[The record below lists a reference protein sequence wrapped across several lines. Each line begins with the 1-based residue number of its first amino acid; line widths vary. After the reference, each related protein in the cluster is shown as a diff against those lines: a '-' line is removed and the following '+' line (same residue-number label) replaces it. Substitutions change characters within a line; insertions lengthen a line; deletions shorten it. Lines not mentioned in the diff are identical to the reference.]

1 MNVQSMPHPL
11 LPAAIQAEY
20 RRTGHWA
27 DVTLAE
33 VVRRQALSHPERSA
47 IVGAQRVTYGELW
60 DSSRRLAGSLAGD
73 GIVPGEYLLAVLP
86 NCWQGVV
93 LAVAASI
100 AGVALSPLSARV
112 SPTLA
117 LNIFDQVGAR
127 GVVLQA
133 GLVESEEW
141 RAALDSMRARLGR
154 RPVMLQGQ
162 TGAAVARGG
171 MASMEAAILD
181 GPPLE
186 PRAADPGRPSL
197 VLSTGGTTG
206 RPKSVVHC
214 DNTLLYAA
222 REYGTA
228 TGFRSDDVLVA
239 FGPYG
244 HATGSVFEILIPL
257 LHGAAILP
265 NPRWRAPAIAEAVA
279 RHRGTYCITV
289 GTHMYDLLALEP
301 GAEDKLKSMRII
313 ASGAGAQSLFADAE
327 RRFGFKVL
335 RGYGLSEC
343 LGHARAHPDEPR
355 EARLRDEGLP
365 FPGVECRI
373 VDPDKS
379 TPLPAGEAGE
389 YLCRAPSLFLGY
401 HGQLELTSQVVTR
414 DGFYRTGD
422 LMVRDAAG
430 RMRWAGR
437 LKDVIRRGGL
447 QIDVIEMEAMLAEHP
462 QVSDA
467 AVVGEPDARMG
478 ERAVAVV
485 VPLSRD
491 DPPDLPGLIEHL
503 TLRGL
508 SKESMPERLV
518 LRDALPLTERG
529 KVHRVELKAWVAE
542 HPAMPAP
549 SPAVNG

>member
-1 MNVQSMPHPL
+1 M
-11 LPAAIQAEY
+11 
-20 RRTGHWA
+20 
-27 DVTLAE
+27 
-33 VVRRQALSHPERSA
+33 
-47 IVGAQRVTYGELW
+47 
-60 DSSRRLAGSLAGD
+60 GSC
-73 GIVPGEYLLAVLP
+73 PGSAVLP

-133 GLVESEEW
+133 GLLESEEW
-141 RAALDSMRARLGR
+141 RAALDSMRARLRR
-154 RPVMLQGQ
+154 RPLMLQGQ
-162 TGAAVARGG
+162 TGAAGAGGGVA
-171 MASMEAAILD
+171 AIEAAILD

-186 PRAADPGRPSL
+186 PGAADPGRPSL

-222 REYGTA
+222 REYGRA
-228 TGFRSDDVLVA
+228 TEFRSDDVLVA

-289 GTHMYDLLALEP
+289 GTRMYDLVALEP
-301 GAEDKLKSMRII
+301 GAEDKLKSIRII
-313 ASGAGAQSLFADAE
+313 ASGAGAHSLFADAE

-355 EARLRDEGLP
+355 EARLCDEGLP

-373 VDPDKS
+373 VDPDKG

-401 HGQLELTSQVVTR
+401 HRQPELTSQVVTP
-414 DGFYRTGD
+414 DGFYR
-422 LMVRDAAG
+422 
-430 RMRWAGR
+430 
-437 LKDVIRRGGL
+437 
-447 QIDVIEMEAMLAEHP
+447 
-462 QVSDA
+462 
-467 AVVGEPDARMG
+467 
-478 ERAVAVV
+478 
-485 VPLSRD
+485 
-491 DPPDLPGLIEHL
+491 
-503 TLRGL
+503 
-508 SKESMPERLV
+508 
-518 LRDALPLTERG
+518 
-529 KVHRVELKAWVAE
+529 
-542 HPAMPAP
+542 PAT
-549 SPAVNG
+549 